1 MNNESPVLCEP
12 GVKYFINCSLRETNR
27 IKEKRFNFFFN
38 IIMTLFFLLILFG
51 ILFYKYK
58 GKMSVEEKQKKQKK
72 KQEYIISKLQYLSA
86 IRDKNNLNIIS
97 NLPTIENNPEL
108 EMLKRYV

>member
-1 MNNESPVLCEP
+1 M
-12 GVKYFINCSLRETNR
+12 
-27 IKEKRFNFFFN
+27 
-38 IIMTLFFLLILFG
+38 II
-51 ILFYKYK
+51 
-58 GKMSVEEKQKKQKK
+58 EEKQKKQKK

-86 IRDKNNLNIIS
+86 IRDRNNLNIIS